1 MTDES
6 ILTEGEQANTETP
19 AVSGAEGQPEAPK
32 TEGAEAEQEAAKAT
46 EGEEKKG
53 DGEEGAQGAP
63 EKYEWDLGEG
73 VEVSEELAGE
83 FEPIAREL
91 NLTND
96 QANKLASEMLPKV
109 QKQMSDQW
117 AKQVDDWRQK
127 AESDPEFGGAKLEQT
142 MTEAR
147 KALEVHGS
155 KELTELLDQT
165 GIGNHPALIRAFA
178 SMGRGLSE
186 DQLIKPEAGPSE
198 KKDLTEAFYP
208 GTKK

>member
-19 AVSGAEGQPEAPK
+19 AVSGTEGQPEAPK
-32 TEGAEAEQEAAKAT
+32 TEGTEAEQEAAKAA

-53 DGEEGAQGAP
+53 EGEEEAQGAP

-117 AKQVDDWRQK
+117 AKQVDEWRQQ
-127 AESDPEFGGAKLEQT
+127 AESDEEFGGAKLEGT
-142 MTEAR
+142 MKEAR
-147 KALEVHGS
+147 KALDHHGS

-178 SMGRGLSE
+178 SMGRSLKE
-186 DQLIKPEAGPSE
+186 DQLVSGEKAGQEQPRE
-198 KKDLTEAFYP
+198 ERWYGKE
-208 GTKK
+208 